1 MTCTPL
7 SIEVD
12 LAASGWFSFT
22 CTVSTAMSSAF
33 AANVAW
39 QATSTIVGESSEHF
53 LTFTTASGNSQT
65 VTFSG
70 TATDVGRHQLL
81 LSAAEPGAA
90 YPMDTVTVVI
100 DASDSNAPVEISDEA
115 EGSLLETVKDNTLL
129 QAALAGLVLFALMG
143 TLMIRGQSRRHRDQ
157 ERRMM
162 RAAELRQTRGLGE
175 LPRRDLVA
183 QQPAN
188 RRERT
193 NSMFDEFR
201 RSR

>member
-1 MTCTPL
+1 
-7 SIEVD
+7 
-12 LAASGWFSFT
+12 
-22 CTVSTAMSSAF
+22 
-33 AANVAW
+33 
-39 QATSTIVGESSEHF
+39 
-53 LTFTTASGNSQT
+53 
-65 VTFSG
+65 
-70 TATDVGRHQLL
+70 
-81 LSAAEPGAA
+81 
-90 YPMDTVTVVI
+90 MDTVTVVI

-115 EGSLLETVKDNTLL
+115 EGSLLEIVKDNTLL

-183 QQPAN
+183 QQPAS
-188 RRERT
+188 RRERA

>member
-1 MTCTPL
+1 
-7 SIEVD
+7 
-12 LAASGWFSFT
+12 
-22 CTVSTAMSSAF
+22 MSSAF

-70 TATDVGRHQLL
+70 RATDVGRHQLL

-100 DASDSNAPVEISDEA
+100 DASDSNAPVEVSDDA

-183 QQPAN
+183 QQPAS